1 MTSLAAQCGGG
12 QIDRL
17 GGELGPRYA
26 DPALNKLPVP
36 HLPDGTVDL
45 SGVWRDGGE
54 DHRGT
59 PHTEQM
65 HLVERWTRTNYT
77 TLRRV
82 ITIDDPGT
90 FTKPFEY
97 TATARLTAP
106 DSEII
111 EYFCQENNQYGLPS
125 GLTAK

>member
-1 MTSLAAQCGGG
+1 
-12 QIDRL
+12 RKH
-17 GGELGPRYA
+17 P
-26 DPALNKLPVP
+26 DPDDLFPSYFGHSIGHWEGDTLVVDTVGLNDK
-36 HLPDGTVDL
+36 
-45 SGVWRDGGE
+45 WWM

-65 HLVERWTRTNYT
+65 HLIERWTRTTYT

-106 DSEII
+106 DMEISRNSCREII
-111 EYFCQENNQYGLPS
+111 KNGFRTAS
-125 GLTAK
+125 TAKRRRITLILARLTLG